1 MLAKLFY
8 TTHHILETFFAS
20 LRSFVVGISKVLLRQ
35 MSLDEIASSLK
46 TEFITNRGLK
56 RRDEKITIKIESEL
70 EEFLMSPLGFYG
82 NNIVHFL
89 IDFFCSDFLEI
100 RLKMRIDESKSAQA
114 RINKR

>member
-1 MLAKLFY
+1 
-8 TTHHILETFFAS
+8 
-20 LRSFVVGISKVLLRQ
+20 

-82 NNIVHFL
+82 NNIVHF
-89 IDFFCSDFLEI
+89 
-100 RLKMRIDESKSAQA
+100 
-114 RINKR
+114 

>member
-8 TTHHILETFFAS
+8 TTHHILETFSAS

-82 NNIVHFL
+82 NNIVVVIFWRFALKCVLTKVKARRHVL
-89 IDFFCSDFLEI
+89 I
-100 RLKMRIDESKSAQA
+100 KGKA
-114 RINKR
+114 RINNG